1 MHLTPAGLPAA
12 IPGKGEEI
20 DNATQQAPQFS
31 LQFIR
36 QIYKEDW
43 SLRPLQDFLR
53 IFTENSSDEN

>member
-36 QIYKEDW
+36 QIYKEVTLVTLGTPGF
-43 SLRPLQDFLR
+43 SLYFCKK
-53 IFTENSSDEN
+53 